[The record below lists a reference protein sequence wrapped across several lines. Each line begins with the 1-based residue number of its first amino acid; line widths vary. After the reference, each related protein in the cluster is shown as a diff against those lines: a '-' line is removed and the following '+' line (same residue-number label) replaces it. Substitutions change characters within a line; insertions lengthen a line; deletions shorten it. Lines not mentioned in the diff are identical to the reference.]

1 MVSITKA
8 KAFVADLVKMRENAT
23 DALSSIA
30 VNVYPTLKGNG
41 ELISVGTKILHSN
54 KIFKAAVDLWDTNEN
69 TPENAPNLWEELQ
82 YKDGYRIIP
91 DTITVTSAFALNE
104 LGWWKDKLYKSLLE
118 SNVYTPEQYASGWEE
133 VVT

>member
-1 MVSITKA
+1 
-8 KAFVADLVKMRENAT
+8 MREGAT

-133 VVT
+133 VAT

>member
-8 KAFVADLVKMRENAT
+8 KAFVADLVKMREGAT

-41 ELISVGTKILHSN
+41 EFISAGTKILHSN

-82 YKDGYRIIP
+82 YKNGYRIIP

-133 VVT
+133 IVT

>member
-8 KAFVADLVKMRENAT
+8 KAFVADLVKMREGAT

-30 VNVYPTLKGNG
+30 INVYPTLKGNG
-41 ELISVGTKILHSN
+41 ELISAGTKILHSN

-69 TPENAPNLWEELQ
+69 TPENAQNLWEELQ